1 MFRTGFLII
10 MASLYGGLPAKAE
23 TASQV
28 SILYIEQQIERPPVL
43 ANLET
48 VAKDEGVAGARLAIM
63 DNNTTGRFVKQRFA
77 LQELLFK
84 AGEPPEKLL
93 ETIQQS
99 DYYFVVLNVPAATLE
114 YLVKAKLDTPKL
126 LFNVGAPD
134 DRFRVDL
141 CRKNLLHTLPSRAML
156 GDALT
161 QYLVKKRW
169 IDWVLFQGPLEQDS
183 KFADAMRRSA
193 AKFGAKIQSE
203 KIWNGGRD
211 ARRTAQSEIPL
222 LTQVKDYDV
231 LIVADEWGD
240 FGDYLMYR
248 TWQPRLVA
256 GTQSLFPAGW
266 YWTVEQWGATQ
277 LQTRFYNLAK
287 RRMGDRD
294 YAAWVAIRS
303 IGEAASRLKS
313 TTPEKIA
320 DYIQSPRFELAA
332 YKGRK
337 LSYRPW
343 SGQLRQ
349 PIAVTAA
356 QSLVTQSPQEG
367 FLHQVSELD
376 TLGFD
381 EPEVHCK
388 RI

>member
-1 MFRTGFLII
+1 MFRTVLLSFFAIVLWGSRAQAGE
-10 MASLYGGLPAKAE
+10 MSE
-23 TASQV
+23 V
-28 SILYIEQQIERPPVL
+28 SILYIKQEIERPPVL

-48 VAKDEGVAGARLAIM
+48 VPDDEGIAGAILGIN
-63 DNNTTGRFVKQRFA
+63 DSNTTGRFMKQHFM
-77 LQELLFK
+77 LKEVVFSTTDSPDKIVNTLKKSLHH
-84 AGEPPEKLL
+84 
-93 ETIQQS
+93 
-99 DYYFVVLNVPAATLE
+99 FVILNVSASTLE
-114 YLVKAKLDTPKL
+114 QIIKADLNDPKL
-126 LFNVGAPD
+126 LFNVSAPD

-161 QYLVKKRW
+161 QYLVKKQW
-169 IDWVLFQGPLEQDS
+169 INWALLQGPFDRDK

-193 AKFGAKIQSE
+193 AKFGAKIKSE

-222 LTQVKDYDV
+222 LTQGIKYDI

-248 TWQPRLVA
+248 TWNPRPVA
-256 GTQSLFPAGW
+256 GTQSLFPTGW

-277 LQTRFYNLAK
+277 LQARFNKLAK
-287 RRMGDRD
+287 RKMRD
-294 YAAWVAIRS
+294 KDFAAWVAIRS
-303 IGEAASRLKS
+303 ISEAATRLKS
-313 TTPEKIA
+313 TDYEKIT
-320 DYIQSPRFELAA
+320 DYIQSSQFALAA

-356 QSLVTQSPQEG
+356 MSLVTQSPQEG
-367 FLHQVSELD
+367 FLHRVSELD

-381 EPEVHCK
+381 KPEVHCK
-388 RI
+388 RE

>member
-1 MFRTGFLII
+1 MYRAVLLTFLAIALWGAQAQAGK
-10 MASLYGGLPAKAE
+10 MAE
-23 TASQV
+23 V
-28 SILYIEQQIERPPVL
+28 SVLFIKQEIERPPAL
-43 ANLET
+43 ANLEA
-48 VAKDEGVAGARLAIM
+48 VPADESVAGARLGIK
-63 DNNTTGRFVKQRFA
+63 DNNTTGRFMKQHFS
-77 LQELLFK
+77 LQEVQFNNTDSPDHIINTLK
-84 AGEPPEKLL
+84 ES
-93 ETIQQS
+93 QHH
-99 DYYFVVLNVPAATLE
+99 FVILNVPASTLE
-114 YLVKAKLDTPKL
+114 QVIKADLNGPKL
-126 LFNVGAPD
+126 LFNVGASD

-141 CRKNLLHTLPSRAML
+141 CHKNLLHTLPSRAML

-169 IDWVLFQGPLEQDS
+169 TNWALLQGPLDGDK

-193 AKFGAKIQSE
+193 AKFGAKITSE
-203 KIWNGGRD
+203 KIWDGGRD

-222 LTQVKDYDV
+222 LTQGIDYDI

-248 TWQPRLVA
+248 TWNPRPVA
-256 GTQSLFPAGW
+256 GTQSLFPTGW

-277 LQTRFYNLAK
+277 LQARFNKLAK
-287 RRMGDRD
+287 RRMGDKD
-294 YAAWVAIRS
+294 FAAWVAIRS
-303 IGEAASRLKS
+303 IGEAATRLKS
-313 TTPEKIA
+313 TAFEKIA

-337 LSYRPW
+337 LSYRSW

-356 QSLVTQSPQEG
+356 MSLVTQSPQEG
-367 FLHQVSELD
+367 FLHRVSELD

-388 RI
+388 RD